1 MCVNSLPLTKGLIT
15 RSRNVAGVI
24 QKSVVDFYVV
34 CELVLPFI
42 SQMKID
48 SDKKH
53 LLTNYKPAL
62 LDLKVCDSDH
72 MVLSMDLNLKGVF
85 KKVNKIEVFNFN
97 DEMGQKIFND
107 ITSKTSEFTDCFQSD
122 LPVNEQLAQWKDKLL
137 LFCSRALK
145 KIRIRTKNLKGEK
158 SDVLI
163 NKRNNLV
170 KNKAKVEEIEEIEGK
185 SKADKFKDF
194 L

>member
-1 MCVNSLPLTKGLIT
+1 MAKKEGKGFILQGDLNAWLGSDLIPNDPHKQNKNGKMFETFLSENNLVCVNSLPLTKGLIT

-24 QKSVVDFYVV
+24 QKSVVDFYIV

-85 KKVNKIEVFNFN
+85 KKVNKI
-97 DEMGQKIFND
+97 
-107 ITSKTSEFTDCFQSD
+107 
-122 LPVNEQLAQWKDKLL
+122 
-137 LFCSRALK
+137 
-145 KIRIRTKNLKGEK
+145 
-158 SDVLI
+158 
-163 NKRNNLV
+163 
-170 KNKAKVEEIEEIEGK
+170 
-185 SKADKFKDF
+185 
-194 L
+194 